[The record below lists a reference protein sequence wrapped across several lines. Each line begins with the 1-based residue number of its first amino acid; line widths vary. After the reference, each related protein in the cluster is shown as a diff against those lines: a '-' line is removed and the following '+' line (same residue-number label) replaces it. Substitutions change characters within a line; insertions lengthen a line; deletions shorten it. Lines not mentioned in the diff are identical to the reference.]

1 MVKIHSRFDVPES
14 KGITFTE
21 PTRTQQHFAD
31 EVDINQIVN
40 RALKTGDVS
49 IFTPRERGEYFD
61 CSDYED
67 YQSSLNYIADI
78 ESDFMSLPSSVRKEF
93 GQDVHKYVQFMTDPR
108 NIEKAVE
115 LGLLQGVEKPL
126 LKAADSGTPSP
137 SVEPPEAVLPPAA
150 TSAAGGQH
158 SSS

>member
-1 MVKIHSRFDVPES
+1 MVKIHSRFDVPQS
-14 KGITFTE
+14 IGITFTE

-31 EVDINQIVN
+31 EVDINQIVA

-67 YQSSLNYIADI
+67 YQSSLDYIAGI
-78 ESDFMSLPSSVRKEF
+78 EDDFRSLPSNVRKEF
-93 GQDVHKYVQFMTDPR
+93 GHDPHKYVQFMTDPA
-108 NIEKAVE
+108 NLSKAIE
-115 LGLLQGVEKPL
+115 LGLLEGVEKPL
-126 LKAADSGTPSP
+126 PKAAGSGTPQP
-137 SVEPPEAVLPPAA
+137 SVEPPAAVLPPAA